1 MRLPPFHTGPP
12 PQAPARWPA
21 LALAAVLLLAAATA
35 LAAPIDDFRQRVDD
49 RNALRAPA
57 EQAYAEVRPGGPA
70 EARVVLTPWGMT
82 NRQALEGLG
91 AFDRLLDDW
100 AELNGGSA
108 MLNVLSPGGD
118 IVWEGSR

>member
-1 MRLPPFHTGPP
+1 M
-12 PQAPARWPA
+12 
-21 LALAAVLLLAAATA
+21 AVLLLLTAATA
-35 LAAPIDDFRQRVDD
+35 LAAPIDDFRQMVDD

-70 EARVVLTPWGMT
+70 EVRVVLTPWGMT
-82 NRQALEGLG
+82 NRQVLEGLG

-100 AELNGGSA
+100 AELNDGSA
-108 MLNVLSPGGD
+108 ALNVLSPGGD